1 MNIKWIRVASIRFAL
16 RSSLSALR
24 SSLSPPSPLPP
35 LSLVLINIS
44 QFKVLR
50 QGRLGYPFDRPPRFN
65 LKFLKLQS
73 FPPIYIYVLNYSP
86 IIIFPKIDEQTT
98 KFIINF
104 LLYILIIEKKKRKI
118 IESLEPVS
126 SSRRKIHRSL
136 LWLFH
141 VLNYWKNKKG
151 EESTIERLILL
162 LSSSSFHRSIQFYQ
176 KKE

>member
-1 MNIKWIRVASIRFAL
+1 MKWIRVASIRFAL

-86 IIIFPKIDEQTT
+86 IIIFPKIDERTT
-98 KFIINF
+98 KFIYYHF
-104 LLYILIIEKKKRKI
+104 II
-118 IESLEPVS
+118 
-126 SSRRKIHRSL
+126 H
-136 LWLFH
+136 F
-141 VLNYWKNKKG
+141 NYWKK
-151 EESTIERLILL
+151 
-162 LSSSSFHRSIQFYQ
+162 
-176 KKE
+176 KKENNRISRTRFLVSSKNTSKFIMIVSRFKLLKK

>member
-16 RSSLSALR
+16 RSSLFALR
-24 SSLSPPSPLPP
+24 SPLSPPSPLPP

-44 QFKVLR
+44 QFKVLHR
-50 QGRLGYPFDRPPRFN
+50 GSLGYPFDRPPRFN

-104 LLYILIIEKKKRKI
+104 LLYILIIEKKKKENNRI
-118 IESLEPVS
+118 SRTRFLVS
-126 SSRRKIHRSL
+126 SKNTSKFIMIVSRFKL
-136 LWLFH
+136 L
-141 VLNYWKNKKG
+141 KK
-151 EESTIERLILL
+151 
-162 LSSSSFHRSIQFYQ
+162 
-176 KKE
+176 

>member
-50 QGRLGYPFDRPPRFN
+50 RGRLGYPFDRPPRFN

-86 IIIFPKIDEQTT
+86 IIIFPKIDERTT
-98 KFIINF
+98 KFIYYHF
-104 LLYILIIEKKKRKI
+104 II
-118 IESLEPVS
+118 
-126 SSRRKIHRSL
+126 H
-136 LWLFH
+136 F
-141 VLNYWKNKKG
+141 NYWKK
-151 EESTIERLILL
+151 
-162 LSSSSFHRSIQFYQ
+162 
-176 KKE
+176 KKENNRISRTRFLVSSKNTSKFIMIVSRFKLLKK

>member
-1 MNIKWIRVASIRFAL
+1 MKWIRVASIRFAL

-44 QFKVLR
+44 QFKVLHR
-50 QGRLGYPFDRPPRFN
+50 GSLGYPFDRPPRFN

-86 IIIFPKIDEQTT
+86 IIIFPKIDERTT
-98 KFIINF
+98 KFIYYHF
-104 LLYILIIEKKKRKI
+104 IIHFNYWKKKKRKI

>member
-1 MNIKWIRVASIRFAL
+1 MTRGLEGSKRSSGWWNGGGKIIRRITFPPLKVTDPNEHQVDSGRFHSLRSSLFAL
-16 RSSLSALR
+16 RSP
-24 SSLSPPSPLPP
+24 LSPPSPLPP

-44 QFKVLR
+44 QFKVLHR
-50 QGRLGYPFDRPPRFN
+50 GSLGYPFDRPPRFN

-136 LWLFH
+136 L
-141 VLNYWKNKKG
+141 
-151 EESTIERLILL
+151 
-162 LSSSSFHRSIQFYQ
+162 
-176 KKE
+176 